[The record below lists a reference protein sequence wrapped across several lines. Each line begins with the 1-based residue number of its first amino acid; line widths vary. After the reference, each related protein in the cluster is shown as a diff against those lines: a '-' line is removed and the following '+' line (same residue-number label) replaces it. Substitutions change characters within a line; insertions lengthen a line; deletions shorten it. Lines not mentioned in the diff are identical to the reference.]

1 MHKLIAFGGNT
12 RDLLPNNS
20 KFSGIN
26 KSFDRVNT
34 SQNESFSK

>member
-1 MHKLIAFGGNT
+1 MHKLIEFAGNT
-12 RDLLPNNS
+12 RSLLPDNS
-20 KFSGIN
+20 KLGSNN